1 MSRYN
6 IPSELIT
13 DPRVCE
19 IVVGWDRPLKTF
31 FIQVHVKHPR
41 LEGETHLIV
50 HEGADLDRPIT
61 MDALKQ
67 IITPFGSIPAEQE
80 AAMKA
85 DQAAS
90 ISTRDGPA
98 QDHMKN
104 LLRRLFDD

>member
-1 MSRYN
+1 
-6 IPSELIT
+6 
-13 DPRVCE
+13 
-19 IVVGWDRPLKTF
+19 
-31 FIQVHVKHPR
+31 
-41 LEGETHLIV
+41 
-50 HEGADLDRPIT
+50 